1 MLQTSYEAKTK
12 DVWVFIETKDGKAR
26 NVGLELLNP
35 GRRLAGIQGGKAVAL
50 VIGHNCE
57 DAVKEAIAHGADK
70 VLLVDNEVYGHYSTD
85 AYTAAIVHCVEA
97 DCPTTILMGAS
108 PLGRDLGPRVAGRL
122 KTGLTADC
130 TSLDIDEATGKVAW
144 TRPAFGG
151 NLMATILCPDH
162 RPQIGTVR
170 PGVFKKGE
178 AGEAKA
184 EIIKEDIHVDAK
196 DIRTQVLELIKD
208 MDSESVDL
216 EGAEIIV
223 SGGRGVGGP
232 EGFEPIKA
240 LAGVLGA
247 TVGASRAA
255 VDAGWIPHSHQVGQT
270 GKTVGPKL
278 YIACGISGAIQH
290 LAGMSGSDVVVAIN
304 KDPEA
309 PIFDVADYGVVG
321 NLFEVLPVLTE
332 EIKKARA

>member
-1 MLQTSYEAKTK
+1 MEAKTK
-12 DVWVFIETKDGKAR
+12 DLWVFVETNEDGTAK
-26 NVGLELLNP
+26 NVGLELLTP
-35 GRRLAGIQGGKAVAL
+35 GKMMAKKQGGLLTAI
-50 VIGHNCE
+50 VIGGQV
-57 DAVKEAIAHGADK
+57 DQAVEAASAYGADQ
-70 VLLVDNEVYGHYSTD
+70 VLVVEGPEYAHYSTD
-85 AYTAAIVHCVEA
+85 AYANAVCELVA
-97 DCPTTILMGAS
+97 KYGPTSMLIGATNN
-108 PLGRDLGPRVAGRL
+108 GRDLGPRVSCRL

-130 TSLDIDEATGKVAW
+130 TALDIDEESGNVAW

-151 NLMATILCPDH
+151 NLMATIMCPNT

-170 PGVFKKGE
+170 PGVFKKSTPVEGS
-178 AGEAKA
+178 AVV
-184 EIIKEDIHVDAK
+184 IREDIHMDPK
-196 DIRTQVLELIKD
+196 DIRTQVLEIIHE
-208 MDSESVDL
+208 MAAEEVNL
-216 EGAEIIV
+216 EDAEIIV

-232 EGFEPIKA
+232 EGFAPVKA
-240 LAGVLGA
+240 LAEALGA

-255 VDAGWIPHSHQVGQT
+255 VDAGWISHSHQVGQT

-290 LAGMSGSDVVVAIN
+290 LAGMSGSDVIVAIN

-321 NLFEVLPVLTE
+321 DLFEVLPVLTE

>member
-1 MLQTSYEAKTK
+1 MEAKTK
-12 DVWVFIETKDGKAR
+12 DLWVFVETNEDGTAK
-26 NVGLELLNP
+26 NVGIELLTP
-35 GRRLAGIQGGKAVAL
+35 GKMMAGKQGGAL
-50 VIGHNCE
+50 VAVVIGNNV
-57 DAVKEAIAHGADK
+57 DAAVKAASEHGADK
-70 VLLVDNEVYGHYSTD
+70 VIVVEGPEYAHYTTD
-85 AYTAAIVHCVEA
+85 AYSIALVTLVEKYG
-97 DCPTTILMGAS
+97 PTSMLIGATNN
-108 PLGRDLGPRVAGRL
+108 GRDLGPRVSCRL
-122 KTGLTADC
+122 HTGLTADC
-130 TSLDIDEATGKVAW
+130 TGLDIDEESGNVAW

-151 NLMATILCPDH
+151 NLMATILCPDN

-170 PGVFKKGE
+170 PGVFKKSD

-196 DIRTQVLELIKD
+196 DIRTQILELIKEAD
-208 MDSESVDL
+208 GENVDL

-232 EGFEPIKA
+232 EGFEPVKA
-240 LAGVLGA
+240 LADALGGV
-247 TVGASRAA
+247 VGASRAA
-255 VDAGWIPHSHQVGQT
+255 VDAGWIAHAHQVGQT

-290 LAGMSGSDVVVAIN
+290 VAGMSGSDCIVAIN

-309 PIFDVADYGVVG
+309 PIFDIADYGVVG

>member
-1 MLQTSYEAKTK
+1 MEAKNK
-12 DVWVFIETKDGKAR
+12 NLWVFIETGDDGKAK
-26 NVGLELLNP
+26 NVGLELLGP
-35 GRRLAGIQGGKAVAL
+35 GRMLADKQGGKLVGV
-50 VIGHNCE
+50 VIGSNVDE
-57 DAVKEAIAHGADK
+57 AVQSATAYGADQ
-70 VLLVDNEVYGHYSTD
+70 VIVVDGPEFAHYTTD
-85 AYTAAIVHCVEA
+85 AYANALCALVEKYG
-97 DCPTTILMGAS
+97 PTTILVGATNN
-108 PLGRDLGPRVAGRL
+108 GRDLGPRVSCRL

-130 TSLDIDEATGKVAW
+130 TGLDIDEESGNVAW

-170 PGVFKKGE
+170 PGVFKKAE
-178 AGEAKA
+178 PDTARTA
-184 EIIKEDIHVDAK
+184 EIIKEEIHIPAS
-196 DIRTQVLELIKD
+196 DIRTTLLEVIKEEGG
-208 MDSESVDL
+208 ESVDL

-232 EGFEPIKA
+232 EGFEPIRE
-240 LAGVLGA
+240 LAAALGA
-247 TVGASRAA
+247 TVGSSRAA
-255 VDAGWIPHSHQVGQT
+255 VDAGWIPHAHQVGQT

-290 LAGMSGSDVVVAIN
+290 LAGMSGSDVIVAIN
-304 KDPEA
+304 KDPDA

-321 NLFEVLPVLTE
+321 NLFEVVPALTA

>member
-1 MLQTSYEAKTK
+1 MEAKTK
-12 DVWVFIETKDGKAR
+12 DLWVFVETNEDGTAK
-26 NVGLELLNP
+26 NVGIELLTP
-35 GRRLAGIQGGKAVAL
+35 GKMMAGKQGGAL
-50 VIGHNCE
+50 VAVVIGSKVDE
-57 DAVKEAIAHGADK
+57 AVKAASEHGADK
-70 VLLVDNEVYGHYSTD
+70 VIVVDGPEYASYTTD
-85 AYTAAIVHCVEA
+85 AYAIALCTLVEKYG
-97 DCPTTILMGAS
+97 PTSMLIGATNN
-108 PLGRDLGPRVAGRL
+108 GRDLGPRVSCRL

-130 TSLDIDEATGKVAW
+130 TGLDIDEESGNVAW

-170 PGVFKKGE
+170 PGVFKKSD
-178 AGEAKA
+178 AVEAKA
-184 EIIKEDIHVDAK
+184 EVIKEDIHVDAK
-196 DIRTQVLELIKD
+196 DIRTQVLELIKEAD
-208 MDSESVDL
+208 GENVDL

-240 LAGVLGA
+240 LADVLGA

-255 VDAGWIPHSHQVGQT
+255 VDAGWIAHAHQVGQT

-290 LAGMSGSDVVVAIN
+290 LAGMSGSDCIVAIN

-309 PIFDVADYGVVG
+309 PIFDIADYGVVD